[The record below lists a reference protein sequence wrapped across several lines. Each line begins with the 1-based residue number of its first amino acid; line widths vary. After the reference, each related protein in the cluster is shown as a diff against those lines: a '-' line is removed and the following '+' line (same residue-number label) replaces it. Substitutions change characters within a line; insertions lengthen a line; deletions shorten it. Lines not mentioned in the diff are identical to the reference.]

1 MLVRSISDFFSPR
14 ICAFYNHYITDDLD
28 IFKEILHSKQCN
40 VINFY
45 LCWFKFNKTKFETNS
60 NNWIVLQ
67 LDRFVMNLILQT

>member
-1 MLVRSISDFFSPR
+1 MLVRSISDSLSPR

-45 LCWFKFNKTKFETNS
+45 LCWFKFNKTKFETKTMNV
-60 NNWIVLQ
+60 NFQQ
-67 LDRFVMNLILQT
+67 LDCFAAR